1 LPFEKGPEEVE
12 KYVNYLEERISYL
25 EEVNR
30 FTLDALE
37 MAASLGNFQ
46 TSINKLQ
53 EPSVIL
59 NETCAKVQS
68 LIQFKT
74 LGFFMVDETDN
85 DFYLALC
92 EPKECRD
99 QLHEELDVLIE
110 DGTFAWAL
118 RQNRAVILSSNN
130 QHQKNVLHVMATNS
144 RVRGMFLGFLDKDKA
159 NISDVSLSLLSII
172 MLNSAN
178 ALESFELYKMIREI
192 NEDLEKKENYHMLFE
207 AAPDG
212 VEVVDPRGNVIEC
225 NRTHELLL
233 GYERE
238 KIIGHHT
245 TAYFSEKDKAAFEEK
260 FQALQEKGQ
269 AEGEIELVRKDG
281 VTVQVWRKER
291 AIHGDNNEFLGSVIY
306 NRDISDLKL
315 AEKEKMDLQAELQRA
330 EKMKAIGT
338 LAGGVAHDLNNV
350 LAGLVS
356 YPELLLTD
364 LQEDSPLRKPILT
377 IQKSGQKA
385 AAIVQ
390 DLLTLARRG
399 VPVKEVVNLNQII
412 SEYLTSP
419 EFEKLKEFHP
429 HVTFRT
435 DLSEGLSNMKGSP
448 IHLSKVIMNMIS
460 NGAEAMPEGGE
471 ILIKTENRYLDSPVR
486 GFEQI
491 PKGEYTLVTIADA
504 GIGMSP
510 EDMEKMFEPFYT
522 KKVMGRSGTG
532 LGTAVVWGTVK
543 DHQGYIDIQSC
554 EGQGTTFVLYFPVT
568 REALPKEASA
578 VSMKHY
584 MGNGESILVVDDI
597 QEQRELASKIL
608 SSLGYSV
615 TSVNSGED
623 AVAFMEEKSA
633 DLLILDMIM
642 DPGIDGLETYKR
654 ILEIRPA
661 QKAIIASGFS
671 ETDRVKEAQKLGAGP
686 YIRKPYVLE
695 EIGLAIRDELRK
707 P

>member
-1 LPFEKGPEEVE
+1 MPCEKGPEEVE
-12 KYVNYLEERISYL
+12 KYVNYLEERIAYL

-37 MAASLGNFQ
+37 MAASLGDFQ
-46 TSINKLQ
+46 TSINRLQ
-53 EPSVIL
+53 EPSIIL
-59 NETCAKVQS
+59 NETRAKVQS
-68 LIQFKT
+68 LIQFKS

-85 DFYLALC
+85 DFNLALC
-92 EPKECRD
+92 EPEESRD
-99 QLHEELDVLIE
+99 QLHEEMGVLIE

-192 NEDLEKKENYHMLFE
+192 NENLEKKENYRMLFE

-212 VEVVDPRGNVIEC
+212 VEVVDARGNVIEC
-225 NRTHELLL
+225 NRTHQLLL

-245 TAYFSEKDKAAFEEK
+245 TAYFSEKDRVAFEEK
-260 FQALQEKGQ
+260 FQALWEKGQ

-281 VTVQVWRKER
+281 MKVQVWRKER

-315 AEKEKMDLQAELQRA
+315 VEKEKMDLQGELQRA
-330 EKMKAIGT
+330 EKMKAIGM

-364 LQEDSPLRKPILT
+364 LQKDSPLRESILT

-390 DLLTLARRG
+390 DLLTLSRRG
-399 VPVKEVVNLNQII
+399 VAVKEVVNLNHII
-412 SEYLTSP
+412 SEYLMSP

-429 HVTFRT
+429 HVTFRAN
-435 DLSEGLSNMKGSP
+435 LSEGLLNMEGSA

-471 ILIKTENRYLDSPVR
+471 ILIKTENRYVDSPVR
-486 GFEQI
+486 GYEQI
-491 PKGEYTLVTIADA
+491 SEGDYTLVTIADS

-510 EDMEKMFEPFYT
+510 EDMEKIFEPFYT

-532 LGTAVVWGTVK
+532 LGMAVVWGTVK
-543 DHQGYIDIQSC
+543 DHQGCIDIQSR

-568 REALPKEASA
+568 RKALPQEASA
-578 VSMKHY
+578 VSMNKY
-584 MGNGESILVVDDI
+584 MGDGESILVVDDI
-597 QEQRELASKIL
+597 QEQREIASKIL

-615 TSVNSGED
+615 TSVESGEE
-623 AVAFMEEKSA
+623 AVAFLEEKSV

-642 DPGIDGLETYKR
+642 DPGIDGFETYKR
-654 ILEIRPA
+654 ILEIRPD

-671 ETDRVKEAQKLGAGP
+671 ETDRVKEAQRLGAGP
-686 YIRKPYVLE
+686 YIKKPYALE
-695 EIGLAIRDELRK
+695 KIGLAIRDELRK

>member
-1 LPFEKGPEEVE
+1 MQCEKGPEEVE
-12 KYVNYLEERISYL
+12 KYVNYLEERIAYL

-37 MAASLGNFQ
+37 MAASLGDFQ
-46 TSINKLQ
+46 TSINRLQ
-53 EPSVIL
+53 EPSIIL
-59 NETCAKVQS
+59 NETRAKVQS
-68 LIQFKT
+68 LIQFKS

-85 DFYLALC
+85 DFNLALC
-92 EPKECRD
+92 EPEESRD
-99 QLHEELDVLIE
+99 QLHEEMGVLIE

-192 NEDLEKKENYHMLFE
+192 NENLEKKENYRMLFE

-212 VEVVDPRGNVIEC
+212 VEVVDARGNVIEC
-225 NRTHELLL
+225 NRTHQLLL

-245 TAYFSEKDKAAFEEK
+245 TAYFSEKDRVAFEEK
-260 FQALQEKGQ
+260 FQALWEKGQ

-281 VTVQVWRKER
+281 MKVQVWRKER

-315 AEKEKMDLQAELQRA
+315 VEKEKMDLQGELQRA
-330 EKMKAIGT
+330 EKMKAIGM

-364 LQEDSPLRKPILT
+364 LQKDSPLRESILT

-390 DLLTLARRG
+390 DLLTLSRRG
-399 VPVKEVVNLNQII
+399 VAVKEVVNLNHII
-412 SEYLTSP
+412 SEYLMSP

-429 HVTFRT
+429 HVTFRAN
-435 DLSEGLSNMKGSP
+435 LSEGLLNMEGSA

-471 ILIKTENRYLDSPVR
+471 ILIKTENRYVDSPVR
-486 GFEQI
+486 GYEQI
-491 PKGEYTLVTIADA
+491 SEGDYTLVTIADS

-510 EDMEKMFEPFYT
+510 EDMEKIFEPFYT

-532 LGTAVVWGTVK
+532 LGMAVVWGTVK
-543 DHQGYIDIQSC
+543 DHQGCIDIQSR

-568 REALPKEASA
+568 RKALPQEASA
-578 VSMKHY
+578 VSMNQY
-584 MGNGESILVVDDI
+584 MGDGESILVVDDI
-597 QEQRELASKIL
+597 QEQREIASKIL

-615 TSVNSGED
+615 TSVESGEE
-623 AVAFMEEKSA
+623 AVAFLEEKSV

-642 DPGIDGLETYKR
+642 DPGIDGFETYKR
-654 ILEIRPA
+654 ILEIRPD

-671 ETDRVKEAQKLGAGP
+671 ETDRVKEAQRLGAGP
-686 YIRKPYVLE
+686 YIKKPYALE
-695 EIGLAIRDELRK
+695 KIGLAIRDELRK